1 MFGGFVL
8 KLVFVTELMKIGRWN
23 KDFPEIRVESRH
35 RRFSPSY
42 KAGQKAPM
50 PQPVKRLVP
59 IASGDVVVS
68 SLCKAGG
75 RGTGAEYR
83 VASIKLNL
91 WMHN

>member
-1 MFGGFVL
+1 
-8 KLVFVTELMKIGRWN
+8 
-23 KDFPEIRVESRH
+23 
-35 RRFSPSY
+35 
-42 KAGQKAPM
+42 M

-91 WMHN
+91 WMHNQIYHCFLLSHLQNAA

>member
-1 MFGGFVL
+1 
-8 KLVFVTELMKIGRWN
+8 
-23 KDFPEIRVESRH
+23 
-35 RRFSPSY
+35 
-42 KAGQKAPM
+42 M

-75 RGTGAEYR
+75 GRGTGAEYR
-83 VASIKLNL
+83 VTSIKLNL